1 MKESEDARW
10 AGIKSEEVGRI
21 ALPPPPGFDAA
32 QVLAGHSLAWLAL
45 FRVDTSACWLADC
58 YVSILVHIF
67 RLSDILICL
76 LINFTLLFQQ

>member
-1 MKESEDARW
+1 MKESEDARL
-10 AGIKSEEVGRI
+10 AGVKSEEVGRI
-21 ALPPPPGFDAA
+21 ALSPPAFDVA

-67 RLSDILICL
+67 RL
-76 LINFTLLFQQ
+76 